1 MAKNIIDDAPSAPSM
16 LGESLLRGL
25 QQTLDYANGKT
36 EGFRITHY
44 AVDEI
49 DIKAV
54 RKKLGLTQNDF
65 CGKFKINT
73 ETLRAWEQGKN
84 TPPSYAIAYLKTIAV
99 NPELV
104 VGAIGI
110 QVT

>member
-1 MAKNIIDDAPSAPSM
+1 MLTIMDDE
-16 LGESLLRGL
+16 LFNQLKTSLE
-25 QQTLDYANGKT
+25 QAVEFTETGK
-36 EGFRITHY
+36 GKVRFTHF
-44 AVDEI
+44 DFDGM

-54 RKKLGLTQNDF
+54 RRKTKMTQPAF
-65 CGKFKINT
+65 SQAFKINT